1 MVEIRKKRFCVH
13 HCVLLSA
20 FLHEIGFIRL
30 VVIDLKMNRNRN
42 GSQMSALSEKAK
54 MKTFVYCVHHLL
66 PCPRFFTQLSHESEA
81 RPAEKKK
88 LYLFVNG
95 AFLWTELAEFT
106 YCKQAWDRRNGVSED
121 IALSS
126 IWIIYK
132 PHKRLMTM
140 SGVNGVRLSAQ
151 LRRKE
156 SVADTKIFIRDS
168 TDGDKA
174 LGLAFIQQDSRKDE
188 SVHFFCIFHLC

>member
-1 MVEIRKKRFCVH
+1 MVEIRKKRFWCAPLCAAQCFV
-13 HCVLLSA
+13 
-20 FLHEIGFIRL
+20 HEIGFIRL

-81 RPAEKKK
+81 RPAEQKK
-88 LYLFVNG
+88 LYLFVK
-95 AFLWTELAEFT
+95 LAEFT

-140 SGVNGVRLSAQ
+140 SGVNGVLLSAQ